1 LGADARVFPCSDALF
16 EPTLEAASSLGM
28 GKVTG
33 VPVVGSNGARWAKR
47 GYAWICGNDGSMD
60 DPVDGTNLSLGS
72 LYGQREDSTSAA
84 AQSAVRAGERGA
96 GRSEQCPRKIGGTSR
111 LTQLV
116 AAR

>member
-1 LGADARVFPCSDALF
+1 
-16 EPTLEAASSLGM
+16 M